1 MIWVLTLPC
10 ALRVHLLILQL
21 TFFFLPL
28 RPLVVSRLQ
37 LLPRLVVPWLQ
48 LLQRLVVFRL
58 QLLRRLVDS
67 LLQLLRRF
75 IDSLLLSSIASSS
88 SSLMTLMT
96 VVADFEAA
104 KLAAAI
110 PLASIVRLNPMGRIV
125 AARIDCP
132 YSTSPSECQ
141 SLAAYPLLPLPSA
154 CCDSHRR
161 LRSVS
166 SVFFCSSQ

>member
-10 ALRVHLLILQL
+10 ALCVHLLILQL

-88 SSLMTLMT
+88 SSLMTPMS
-96 VVADFEAA
+96 VVAHFEAA

-110 PLASIVRLNPMGRIV
+110 P
-125 AARIDCP
+125 
-132 YSTSPSECQ
+132 
-141 SLAAYPLLPLPSA
+141 
-154 CCDSHRR
+154 
-161 LRSVS
+161 
-166 SVFFCSSQ
+166 